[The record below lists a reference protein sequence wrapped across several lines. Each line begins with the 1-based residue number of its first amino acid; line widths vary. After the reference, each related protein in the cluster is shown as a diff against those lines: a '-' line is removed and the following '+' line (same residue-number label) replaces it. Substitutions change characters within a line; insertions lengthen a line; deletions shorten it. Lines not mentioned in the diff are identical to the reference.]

1 MWLSVVVKMWLAG
14 VKYIKLSWRVFLA
27 NFSSEMS
34 FRLSFFLRVVG
45 IVIFFGG
52 QFFVWTI
59 FFNQFPMVGG
69 WTTKDLI
76 LVYSLYL
83 FSLSILDVFAGGV
96 GDLSKVINAG
106 SLDYYISFPKPIL
119 WHIAVSKSDV
129 SSLGSVVLSLVFFIY
144 SSPLDPLRILLF
156 LFASCFSIVLLF
168 NFLVATQS
176 IAFFIGGFDQ
186 GASAVRHLLAIVSP
200 YPFSIFP
207 SPFKYILMTVIPS
220 FFVVT
225 LPARLVNNFSV
236 LNLLILVLACVLS
249 SFVSYKV
256 FKAGLRRYESGNMV
270 NVRL

>member
-1 MWLSVVVKMWLAG
+1 MWLSVV
-14 VKYIKLSWRVFLA
+14 VKYIKLSWRIFLA
-27 NFSSEMS
+27 NLSSALS
-34 FRLSFFLRVVG
+34 FRLSFFLHVFG

-69 WTTKDLI
+69 WTSKDLI

-83 FSLSILDVFAGGV
+83 FSLSVLDIFVGGV
-96 GDLSKVINAG
+96 GDLSKIINTG
-106 SLDYYISFPKPIL
+106 NLDYYVSFPKPIL

-129 SSLGSVVLSLVFFIY
+129 TSLGSVVLSFVFFLY
-144 SSPLDPLRILLF
+144 SSPIALSRILLF
-156 LFASCFSIVLLF
+156 LFASCFSMVLLF

-176 IAFFIGGFDQ
+176 ISFFIGGFDQ

-220 FFVVT
+220 FFIVT
-225 LPARLVNNFSV
+225 LPARLVDHFSL
-236 LNLLILVLACVLS
+236 LNLGILISGCVIS
-249 SFVSYKV
+249 SFISYKI

-270 NVRL
+270 NVRM